1 MAAKKDKGGIEGL
14 RMDVQS
20 LADSFWKFRDAMLTN
35 VALQQAEQQSAAVES
50 TSGEWTAPT
59 EAKIADAAALM
70 SALSQPQRLRM
81 ALILADGPTKVSAIV
96 EKLGLKTTGAAYHHL
111 NVLINSGIAVQ
122 PERGTFELA
131 SDASGNVNALLVAL
145 FGSAES
151 TDEPDKKKKKK

>member
-14 RMDVQS
+14 RMDVQA
-20 LADSFWKFRDAMLTN
+20 LADSFWKFRDAMLTD
-35 VALQQAEQQSAAVES
+35 VALQQAEQQSATVES
-50 TSGEWTAPT
+50 ATGEWTSPT
-59 EAKIADAAALM
+59 EATINDAAALM

-81 ALILADGPTKVSAIV
+81 TLILAEGPSKVAAIV
-96 EKLGLKTTGAAYHHL
+96 EQLGLKTTGAAYHHL

-131 SDASGNVNALLVAL
+131 PDAAGNINALLVAL

-151 TDEPDKKKKKK
+151 NGESSKKKKKK